1 MSARRRRGA
10 RRMAALWIPAFA
22 GTAGEFRS
30 AGVPPASPARKP
42 SPIKELQRQVD
53 SKFNKAIV
61 APPLRLAPVIP
72 AKAGIHRSANSL
84 AARNQARIAS
94 DKSPLPIWETGA
106 PRASAALRA
115 RRPRSQRKPSLP
127 GNHPI
132 APGLSRLDSVEPR
145 PYREHLRDG
154 IVALRES
161 PPAIRA
167 ALHHP
172 MGAVAAEGELM
183 QEFDSQPRRY

>member
-1 MSARRRRGA
+1 M
-10 RRMAALWIPAFA
+10 
-22 GTAGEFRS
+22 AGEFRS

-42 SPIKELQRQVD
+42 SPIKELHGRVD
-53 SKFNKAIV
+53 AKLNKAVV

-72 AKAGIHRSANSL
+72 AKAGIHMSANSL

-94 DKSPLPIWETGA
+94 DKSPLHLWEG
-106 PRASAALRA
+106 ASAALRA

-127 GNHPI
+127 GNHPV
-132 APGLSRLDSVEPR
+132 APGVSRLDSVEPR

-161 PPAIRA
+161 PPAVRA
-167 ALHHP
+167 ALHRQ
-172 MGAVAAEGELM
+172 MGAVAAEGELV